1 MLRQSEFKSFNQRL
15 LTAYLALQA
24 ISLSETLALICFSAI
39 ETQMRGHGPPLTS
52 VKVTSQRLHCGKL
65 AGSLRGSNEHPSHSL
80 ALNRD
85 LQKKSY
91 S

>member
-24 ISLSETLALICFSAI
+24 ISLSETLALTCFSAI
-39 ETQMRGHGPPLTS
+39 ETQMGGHGAPLTA

-65 AGSLRGSNEHPSHSL
+65 AGSLHGSDEHPSHSL
-80 ALNRD
+80 ALHRD
-85 LQKKSY
+85 LAEEVL
-91 S
+91 